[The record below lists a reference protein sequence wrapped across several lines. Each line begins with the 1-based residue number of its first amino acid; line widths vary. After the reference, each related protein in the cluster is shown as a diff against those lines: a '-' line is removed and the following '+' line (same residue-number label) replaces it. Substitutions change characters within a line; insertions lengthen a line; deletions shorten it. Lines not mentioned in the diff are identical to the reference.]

1 VIQQLPLFPLGTVLF
16 PGLVLPLH
24 VFEERYRLLIL
35 DLLQSP
41 EPRRFGIVAIELGH
55 AVGDG
60 RTSECGNEPDMGT
73 GASWQLATV
82 GCTAEIHGV
91 IPHEDGRFDIVTVG
105 GRRFDITGVNDSLPY
120 LRADVE
126 FRPDDAGPDPEPAA
140 RRVTRLFSL
149 YRDRLAGAGAEVS
162 QSIELPPDPV
172 RLSYLIAAAVVLD
185 RGEKQRLLEA
195 EDATARLLL
204 EEALLIR
211 ETRLLDALPAVPA
224 SPFLDDGVNPN

>member
-1 VIQQLPLFPLGTVLF
+1 
-16 PGLVLPLH
+16 
-24 VFEERYRLLIL
+24 
-35 DLLQSP
+35 
-41 EPRRFGIVAIELGH
+41 
-55 AVGDG
+55 
-60 RTSECGNEPDMGT
+60 
-73 GASWQLATV
+73 
-82 GCTAEIHGV
+82 
-91 IPHEDGRFDIVTVG
+91 
-105 GRRFDITGVNDSLPY
+105 
-120 LRADVE
+120 
-126 FRPDDAGPDPEPAA
+126 
-140 RRVTRLFSL
+140 VTRLFSL

-185 RGEKQRLLEA
+185 RVEKQRLLEA